1 MRTQAL
7 ISLLALAIISMTTG
21 RAGAD
26 YQAEVFLGGAD
37 GTTAGR
43 IFVTAECYRLAP
55 SNKTDPAHLLVENK
69 SGRTTI
75 LDTERKIYSQVDTY
89 SRQSLDLNPIEVFR
103 LTAGFYTRQNAG
115 RESIN
120 GVACEKINFL
130 NSSRPLM
137 SAWISDKYRLP
148 IKVVNHVFPQ
158 MNFEMKNIQEGQ
170 IDPARMHPPS
180 DYTPMAGASE
190 MQLRTAPEDLAKE
203 WIIKAEMKQKI
214 SFAQNQGLK
223 LKISD
228 DGADGLQ
235 SKGLIVFYR
244 RAEPPLDRYSAPFR
258 LPNGRS
264 QTMQYPASALISAIE
279 FQVTQGSVRVQRIGP
294 K

>member
-7 ISLLALAIISMTTG
+7 ISFLALAIISMTAG
-21 RAGAD
+21 RADAD
-26 YQAEVFLGGAD
+26 YQAEVFFGAMD
-37 GTTAGR
+37 GPIAGR
-43 IFVTAECYRLAP
+43 IFVTADGYRLAP
-55 SNKTDPAHLLVENK
+55 SNKAGPTHLLVENK

-75 LDTERKIYSQVDTY
+75 LDTERKTY
-89 SRQSLDLNPIEVFR
+89 SRVDTHSRKILDINPIEVFR
-103 LTAGFYTRQNAG
+103 LTAGFYAPQNAG
-115 RESIN
+115 RETIN
-120 GVACEKINFL
+120 GVACEKISFL
-130 NSSRPLM
+130 NNSRPLI

-190 MQLRTAPEDLAKE
+190 MQLRSAPEDLAKE
-203 WIIKAEMKQKI
+203 WIIKAETKQKI